1 MQAWRESILQ
11 AFMRVEDAVYLGL
24 GTLLAAIA
32 LVLLVAV
39 AVAFERAL
47 LGDMNPLFTCQRR
60 AAAESEERVLLS
72 DHAGF
77 LRLHP
82 QSVRFRLRSRQGAHH
97 VDSIASGVVTL
108 TPVSRKREGGD
119 WREMS
124 DDVRQCRV
132 RSSV

>member
-1 MQAWRESILQ
+1 
-11 AFMRVEDAVYLGL
+11 MRVEDADYLGL

-39 AVAFERAL
+39 AVAFERVL

-77 LRLHP
+77 LPLRP
-82 QSVRFRLRSRQGAHH
+82 QSVRFRPRSRQGAHH
-97 VDSIASGVVTL
+97 VDSIARGLVTL
-108 TPVSRKREGGD
+108 TPVSRKPEGGHGHEIYD
-119 WREMS
+119 PCRE
-124 DDVRQCRV
+124 
-132 RSSV
+132 